1 MPDMTVLKDIGHHM
15 SRMSMKKRLL
25 LLWFAVAC
33 AICLALSEAVTPKE
47 TILFRRGGKLWIVES
62 DGRHQRPLT
71 TVFGGTR

>member
-1 MPDMTVLKDIGHHM
+1 MPDMTVLKGIGHRT
-15 SRMSMKKRLL
+15 SRMGMKKRLL

-33 AICLALSEAVTPKE
+33 AICLALAEAVTPKE